1 MIHPTAVVD
10 PGADVAADCQVG
22 PLTYIEAGARIGAG
36 CVIGPHVTIFGCTT
50 LGDRCTVHAGAVL
63 GDLPQD
69 LGYAGASS
77 RVEVGA
83 DCVIREG
90 VTIHRGTEDGTVT
103 RTGTDCFLMAN
114 SHLAHNVVLGDRVIL
129 ANGVLLGGH
138 VRVDDGA
145 FISGNTVVHQ
155 FIRIGRVAM
164 LGGGAALT
172 QDVLP
177 FCMTTTCA
185 RNSLAGLNVVG
196 MRRAGLSPAERSEV
210 KRLHKL
216 IFRSGLNMPQA
227 LAALDEDGQAL
238 ASEMASFIRG
248 AKKGIC
254 GSMGIKR
261 RAEG

>member
-50 LGDRCTVHAGAVL
+50 LGDRCKVHAGAVL

-69 LGYAGASS
+69 LGYRGGDSC
-77 RVEVGA
+77 VEVGA

-90 VTIHRGTEDGTVT
+90 VTIHRGTEAGTVT
-103 RTGTDCFLMAN
+103 RTGAHCLLMAN
-114 SHLAHNVVLGDRVIL
+114 SHVAHNVVLGDRVIL
-129 ANGVLLGGH
+129 ANGALLGGH
-138 VRVDDGA
+138 VRVDDDA
-145 FISGNTVVHQ
+145 FISGNTAVHQ

-164 LGGGAALT
+164 LGAGSALT

-177 FCMTTTCA
+177 FSMTTTCA
-185 RNSLAGLNVVG
+185 RNSMAGLNVVG
-196 MRRAGLSPAERSEV
+196 MRRAGLSPAERGEV

-216 IFRSGLNMPQA
+216 IFRSGLNMQQA
-227 LAALDEDGQAL
+227 LAVMDEEGQAL
-238 ASEMASFIRG
+238 ASEMAAFIRG
-248 AKKGIC
+248 AKKGVC
-254 GSMGIKR
+254 GSMGNKKK
-261 RAEG
+261 G